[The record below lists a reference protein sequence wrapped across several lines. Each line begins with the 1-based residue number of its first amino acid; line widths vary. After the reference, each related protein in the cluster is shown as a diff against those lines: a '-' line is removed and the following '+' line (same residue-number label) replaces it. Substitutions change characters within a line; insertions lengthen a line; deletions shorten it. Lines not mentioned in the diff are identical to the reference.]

1 MARFFL
7 TALAALLAAAATP
20 AARAFSPNHKVG
32 VVNTHLQSARKVDF
46 DAPIPYNPQ
55 SGTTVLDQAPVVDD
69 ECYMGAQGDATDCV
83 DFDPPTS
90 TRRRTRSGNAQDKPR
105 SAPKW
110 TKGEVDFDAPMP
122 YNPQS
127 GTTSLNQAPVV
138 DDECYMGAQG
148 DATDC
153 VDFDP
158 PTSMKRRTRSG
169 NAQDKPRS
177 APKWTIGDDFD
188 APIPSSPQSGTTV
201 LNQAPVVDDECYMGA
216 QGDATDCVDFDP
228 PKQVNLWT
236 NVLDTPK
243 GKKQR
248 ELPKWAQKKR

>member
-110 TKGEVDFDAPMP
+110 T
-122 YNPQS
+122 
-127 GTTSLNQAPVV
+127 
-138 DDECYMGAQG
+138 
-148 DATDC
+148 
-153 VDFDP
+153 
-158 PTSMKRRTRSG
+158 
-169 NAQDKPRS
+169 
-177 APKWTIGDDFD
+177 IGDDFD